1 MVSDGKH
8 HCGSVADA
16 VCVCAM
22 WCVCEWGDGVGGGGC
37 GMVWSTHSTPWC
49 VWWCMWRV
57 CVAVVHAP
65 SPVCVCEGGGG
76 TRALVVVVG
85 GKASVMVAWEA
96 HTGHTRTTKHHHG
109 PHHQS
114 RCVCV
119 CVMVGHKGRG
129 GGDHTSNHPCMGH
142 ACASRVCVWRMRVG
156 G

>member
-16 VCVCAM
+16 VCVCHVV
-22 WCVCEWGDGVGGGGC
+22 CVCEWGDGVGGGGC

-57 CVAVVHAP
+57 CVCGSGACTK
-65 SPVCVCEGGGG
+65 SRVCEGGGG

-119 CVMVGHKGRG
+119 CDG
-129 GGDHTSNHPCMGH
+129 GAQG
-142 ACASRVCVWRMRVG
+142 AWWW
-156 G
+156 

>member
-22 WCVCEWGDGVGGGGC
+22 WCVCVNGGMEWVVVGVAWCGQHTARLGVCGGAC
-37 GMVWSTHSTPWC
+37 GVC
-49 VWWCMWRV
+49 VWQWCMHQV
-57 CVAVVHAP
+57 P
-65 SPVCVCEGGGG
+65 CVCEGGGG

-119 CVMVGHKGRG
+119 CDG
-129 GGDHTSNHPCMGH
+129 GAQG
-142 ACASRVCVWRMRVG
+142 AWWW
-156 G
+156 

>member
-16 VCVCAM
+16 VCVPCGV
-22 WCVCEWGDGVGGGGC
+22 VCEWGDGVGGGGWHGVVNTQHALVC
-37 GMVWSTHSTPWC
+37 GGAC
-49 VWWCMWRV
+49 GV

-76 TRALVVVVG
+76 TRALVVVGG

-119 CVMVGHKGRG
+119 CDG
-129 GGDHTSNHPCMGH
+129 GAQG
-142 ACASRVCVWRMRVG
+142 AWWW
-156 G
+156 

>member
-1 MVSDGKH
+1 MASTI
-8 HCGSVADA
+8 VA
-16 VCVCAM
+16 VWLMPCVCAM
-22 WCVCEWGDGVGGGGC
+22 WCVCVNGGMEWVVVGVAWCGQHTARLGVCGGAC
-37 GMVWSTHSTPWC
+37 G
-49 VWWCMWRV
+49 V

-119 CVMVGHKGRG
+119 CDG
-129 GGDHTSNHPCMGH
+129 GAQG
-142 ACASRVCVWRMRVG
+142 AWWW
-156 G
+156 

>member
-16 VCVCAM
+16 VCVCHVV
-22 WCVCEWGDGVGGGGC
+22 CVCEWGDGVGGGGC

-119 CVMVGHKGRG
+119 
-129 GGDHTSNHPCMGH
+129 
-142 ACASRVCVWRMRVG
+142 
-156 G
+156 

>member
-1 MVSDGKH
+1 MVNTQH
-8 HCGSVADA
+8 AL
-16 VCVCAM
+16 VCVVVHVAC
-22 WCVCEWGDGVGGGGC
+22 
-37 GMVWSTHSTPWC
+37 
-49 VWWCMWRV
+49 V

-76 TRALVVVVG
+76 TRALVVVG

-119 CVMVGHKGRG
+119 CV
-129 GGDHTSNHPCMGH
+129 
-142 ACASRVCVWRMRVG
+142 
-156 G
+156 

>member
-1 MVSDGKH
+1 MWHGVVNTQH
-8 HCGSVADA
+8 AL
-16 VCVCAM
+16 VCVVVHVAC
-22 WCVCEWGDGVGGGGC
+22 
-37 GMVWSTHSTPWC
+37 
-49 VWWCMWRV
+49 V

-65 SPVCVCEGGGG
+65 SPVCVGEGGGG
-76 TRALVVVVG
+76 TRALVVVG

-142 ACASRVCVWRMRVG
+142 ACASRVCVSVWRMRAG

>member
-1 MVSDGKH
+1 MWHGVVNTQH
-8 HCGSVADA
+8 AL
-16 VCVCAM
+16 VCVVVHEA
-22 WCVCEWGDGVGGGGC
+22 CE
-37 GMVWSTHSTPWC
+37 
-49 VWWCMWRV
+49 

-65 SPVCVCEGGGG
+65 SPVCVSEGGGG

-119 CVMVGHKGRG
+119 
-129 GGDHTSNHPCMGH
+129 
-142 ACASRVCVWRMRVG
+142 
-156 G
+156 